1 MALPPLAKELLE
13 GNNFATISTLMPD
26 GSPQSSLIWIDTD
39 GELLIFN
46 TAEGRLK
53 PRNMRRD
60 PRVAITISK
69 ADNPYQIAMM
79 QCHVIEI
86 TEEGADAHVNEMTKK
101 YLGIDE
107 YPYRAPGEKRLIVRI
122 RPDKVAEVDIPPP
135 DAL

>member
-69 ADNPYQIAMM
+69 ADNPYQIAMI
-79 QCHVIEI
+79 QGHVVEI

-101 YLGIDE
+101 YLGLDE

>member
-53 PRNMRRD
+53 PRNMRHD

-69 ADNPYQIAMM
+69 ADNPYQIAMI
-79 QCHVIEI
+79 QGHVIEI

>member
-69 ADNPYQIAMM
+69 ADNPYQIAMI
-79 QCHVIEI
+79 QGHVIEI

>member
-13 GNNFATISTLMPD
+13 GNNFATLSTLMPD
-26 GSPQSSLIWIDTD
+26 GYPQSSLIWIDTD

-69 ADNPYQIAMM
+69 ADNPYQIAMI
-79 QCHVIEI
+79 QGHVIEI